1 MIGITKDS
9 SVGGI
14 SIKDYD
20 IIMKEISFCI
30 DCGMLDLPNDL
41 CSNHHKLF
49 NRFCKTA
56 SQQDSETST
65 EIPRSDYYRIM
76 NKCMR
81 ILKKIREPK
90 K

>member
-1 MIGITKDS
+1 
-9 SVGGI
+9 
-14 SIKDYD
+14 
-20 IIMKEISFCI
+20 MKFEKYVLERKRI
-30 DCGMLDLPNDL
+30 
-41 CSNHHKLF
+41 F
-49 NRFCKTA
+49 NVHCKTA
-56 SQQDSETST
+56 SQKDSETSI